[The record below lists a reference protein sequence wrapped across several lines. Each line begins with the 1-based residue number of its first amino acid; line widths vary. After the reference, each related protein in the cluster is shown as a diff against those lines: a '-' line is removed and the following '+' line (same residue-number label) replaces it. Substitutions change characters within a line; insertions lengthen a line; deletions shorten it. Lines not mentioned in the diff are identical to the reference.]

1 MGVIRSS
8 LISGSILLLTAL
20 ACGTDASST
29 APVFFA
35 ANNHPITP
43 VTEPAAGRFLV
54 AQRTLDDPHFR
65 QTVIYLLR
73 HGPSGTV
80 GLIINRPSG
89 LNLSEALSGIDG
101 MDLMH
106 RPVFFG
112 GPVEFNTVSM
122 LIRNEKE
129 NRLVEHIADDVY
141 LSGDRSV
148 LERLL
153 TEKKPDNA
161 LHFYLGHAGW
171 LPDQLA
177 QEIRHEDWYVI
188 DTDSALI
195 FSANP
200 ESIWKRLIEKLD
212 PSGLYASN
220 NWTAGSLA
228 EAARGIVVPGMTRYI
243 FTRQSLPAPQ
253 RRVPR
258 PAS

>member
-20 ACGTDASST
+20 AGGADTSST
-29 APVFFA
+29 VPIFIST
-35 ANNHPITP
+35 NNHSVTP

-54 AQRTLDDPHFR
+54 ARRTLDDPHFR

-73 HGPSGTV
+73 HGASGTV
-80 GLIINRPSG
+80 GLIINRPTG

-101 MDLMH
+101 MDLKS
-106 RPVFFG
+106 RAVFFG

-122 LIRNEKE
+122 LIRNEQE
-129 NRLVEHIADDVY
+129 SRLVEHIADDIY

-148 LERLL
+148 LNRLL

-177 QEIRHEDWYVI
+177 EEIRHEDWYVI

-212 PSGLYASN
+212 PSGLYASSYGAPCDIPQ
-220 NWTAGSLA
+220 TA
-228 EAARGIVVPGMTRYI
+228 ETARKSPFRSG
-243 FTRQSLPAPQ
+243 
-253 RRVPR
+253 
-258 PAS
+258 